1 MTIDKTEGKATDKS
15 APVERM
21 RHRIKQECRLLH
33 LTTNHLEDPR
43 NGRKV
48 YEMWKTRAPARPEMC
63 SQECQVQGL
72 PQNWTL
78 L

>member
-1 MTIDKTEGKATDKS
+1 MTIDKTEGRATDQS

-21 RHRIKQECRLLH
+21 RYRINLECRLLQ
-33 LTTNHLEDPR
+33 LTANNLENPQ

-48 YEMWKTRAPARPEMC
+48 YEMWKARAPARPEMC